1 MSSFWSEKTFLKN
14 FFQDSIASDDA
25 SMQYMQDEDWD
36 SVYYNPVHA
45 LMLGAEMMKALL
57 LNNYLHDKYIH
68 KVVEV
73 SVTYYYKINYSR

>member
-1 MSSFWSEKTFLKN
+1 
-14 FFQDSIASDDA
+14 
-25 SMQYMQDEDWD
+25 MQYTQDEDWD

-57 LNNYLHDKYIH
+57 LSNYLHDKYIC